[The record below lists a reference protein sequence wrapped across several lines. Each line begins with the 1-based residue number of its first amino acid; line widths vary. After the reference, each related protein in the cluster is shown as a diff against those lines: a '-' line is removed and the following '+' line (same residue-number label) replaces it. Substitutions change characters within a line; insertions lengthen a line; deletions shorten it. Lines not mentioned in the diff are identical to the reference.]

1 MEALNGKAAC
11 VREGYYR
18 DRYIDFFR
26 PNYPPVPR
34 MSPLIKR
41 GYFTRVRALQLI
53 IDKFEK
59 QVLASSSNTLSHT
72 TEEELPQPPL
82 PSPPRVNLVLLGAGL
97 DTLFLRL
104 REEEENAKK
113 SSKHNVQAVTRF
125 CYEVDFPPLMKYKA
139 HCIWKNEELTSLLGV
154 SPARET
160 SPGGRPDSPTVGGAS
175 VILTSRRVTSSFREK
190 KGGDGPRQQRSG
202 CYILVAGDL
211 AETAALERA
220 LEAAGIDWA
229 VPTLLITECVLV
241 YMEAEASRA
250 LVEWTAAKF
259 RTAAW
264 ASYDMISPHDV
275 FGRMMRSNLTARGLS
290 LPGFETWGRSLKTQ
304 KARFVGGEEGG
315 VGGGLEGGVGGVPW
329 ERAVGGDMNNVYDHF
344 LLPEDRKKA
353 ATLEHLD
360 EVEEWQMLM
369 GHYCYVVA
377 TRGAAMKGFLQGQPG
392 FK

>member
-1 MEALNGKAAC
+1 
-11 VREGYYR
+11 
-18 DRYIDFFR
+18 
-26 PNYPPVPR
+26 
-34 MSPLIKR
+34 
-41 GYFTRVRALQLI
+41 
-53 IDKFEK
+53 
-59 QVLASSSNTLSHT
+59 
-72 TEEELPQPPL
+72 
-82 PSPPRVNLVLLGAGL
+82 
-97 DTLFLRL
+97 L

-250 LVEWTAAKF
+250 LVEVSGASSVAAIRSGGEK
-259 RTAAW
+259 
-264 ASYDMISPHDV
+264 SC
-275 FGRMMRSNLTARGLS
+275 GRMPWSV
-290 LPGFETWGRSLKTQ
+290 
-304 KARFVGGEEGG
+304 VGKCLDSAGEDG
-315 VGGGLEGGVGGVPW
+315 
-329 ERAVGGDMNNVYDHF
+329 
-344 LLPEDRKKA
+344 
-353 ATLEHLD
+353 
-360 EVEEWQMLM
+360 
-369 GHYCYVVA
+369 
-377 TRGAAMKGFLQGQPG
+377 KGFLIRGQV
-392 FK
+392 